1 MNPRLLDPGP
11 ALAFRF
17 DSDPA
22 QDQIFFIK
30 FDGNLWPSC
39 KWVPIYFKLKR
50 AQISSLDRSNSMPFY
65 QCKNINPARPRKTNL
80 VPFGLFRS
88 FVS

>member
-1 MNPRLLDPGP
+1 MEQKNEHSKCVWTNETVVAFGCEALALESRDWDKLVNPRLLDPGP

-22 QDQIFFIK
+22 QDQIFLIK

-39 KWVPIYFKLKR
+39 KWVPIYFK
-50 AQISSLDRSNSMPFY
+50 
-65 QCKNINPARPRKTNL
+65 
-80 VPFGLFRS
+80 
-88 FVS
+88 